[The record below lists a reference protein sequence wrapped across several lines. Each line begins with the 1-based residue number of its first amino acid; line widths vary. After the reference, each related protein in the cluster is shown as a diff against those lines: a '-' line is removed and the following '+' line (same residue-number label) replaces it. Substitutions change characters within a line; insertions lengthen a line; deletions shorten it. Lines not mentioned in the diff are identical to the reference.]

1 MSRIMQ
7 DYSEIE
13 NGWAELS
20 SDEMEEQIKAMH
32 KFELRKIIEVQ
43 DAELARKT
51 EEEKKE
57 VKK

>member
-1 MSRIMQ
+1 MQ

-20 SDEMEEQIKAMH
+20 SDEMEEQVKAMN
-32 KFELRKIIEVQ
+32 KFELRKIMEVQ
-43 DAELARKT
+43 DAELAQKM
-51 EEEKKE
+51 EEEEKE